1 MSPKA
6 IAITRTQSC
15 HAAEQINIE
24 PGRNFILR
32 AESHAEGTRE
42 WDSDLTPP
50 GSDQNETGPVSASPA
65 RDAMLQSHCM
75 ADAQT
80 EQVSNYSLLLF
91 PDPELS
97 SMEGAQGK
105 QLVDIHSDSGASAC
119 VPQRR
124 LLNRS
129 AGEQENSER
138 HYDGL
143 EAISRV
149 AAPPSRQPRYKV
161 VQVKRQCCLPARLA
175 VSFLW

>member
-42 WDSDLTPP
+42 WDNDLTPP

-65 RDAMLQSHCM
+65 RDAMLQSHCV

-80 EQVSNYSLLLF
+80 EQVSNHSLLLF

-105 QLVDIHSDSGASAC
+105 QLMDIHSDSGASAC

-129 AGEQENSER
+129 AGEQEN
-138 HYDGL
+138 
-143 EAISRV
+143 
-149 AAPPSRQPRYKV
+149 Q
-161 VQVKRQCCLPARLA
+161 
-175 VSFLW
+175 